1 MASPPNDASV
11 EDIIEDLQLHE
22 VILQSLDES
31 RPDAS
36 EERQEVLDTIKG
48 LETRLAQARGDPLPA
63 SQDYSLSSD
72 RAMTPASASTVS
84 RAQIDGGYDMSP
96 FDNTPPRW
104 DRSPSPLPLWPA
116 GAQAPRSHGPFPI
129 RKRQHNTDSSEDFR
143 PPAKR
148 IQSSDFPPSSNHRA
162 ESLQSSED
170 FDEGAGELRQLLG
183 LDNEDTMA
191 AFQDEQRKAE
201 QWLKD
206 RKEQERRDEEFARM
220 LNEDLLDRHS
230 SPASEIELG
239 IVQDERREDV
249 LAPGFRLGLFDE
261 PQPRSALS
269 STSYSG
275 SSVSFPMSPAP
286 GPQPFP
292 GYRQPAP
299 ATSRPMATPF
309 PPSLSSKLRPSETG
323 QLGRLSPFKQ
333 DSDDSDVQEITSK
346 DFRPHHRNLFDRNR
360 VPPYSPAYRL
370 GANEKTTFEPD
381 DPTNVYARPG
391 VPHIFGGSPVYEKPS
406 LAPQPLSYT
415 PLGMAPLGSSPGPSG
430 IPGPGPAYG
439 PNVLQNTMARLNAGR
454 ELLQQAGKSVYG
466 GLPSIFPPNEP
477 YGGSRPL
484 DPISHTMGF
493 GFENPHYDS
502 LDYLK
507 YGFSFFFFLFLMP
520 LRNYFGVANKSC
532 LVTSTNVARIPKK
545 LTKRSNSYLK
555 IFDLIWRCPSKVG
568 RVRQRLS
575 KSRCWSTKK
584 WA

>member
-36 EERQEVLDTIKG
+36 GERQEVLDTIKG
-48 LETRLAQARGDPLPA
+48 LETRLAQARGDLLPA

-72 RAMTPASASTVS
+72 RMMTPASASTMS
-84 RAQIDGGYDMSP
+84 RAQVDGGYDMSP

-104 DRSPSPLPLWPA
+104 DRSPSPLLLRPA
-116 GAQAPRSHGPFPI
+116 GAQAPHSHGPFPI
-129 RKRQHNTDSSEDFR
+129 RKRQHNTNFSEDFR

-148 IQSSDFPPSSNHRA
+148 IQSSDFPPSSSRRA
-162 ESLQSSED
+162 ESPQSSEG
-170 FDEGAGELRQLLG
+170 FDEGADELRQLLG
-183 LDNEDTMA
+183 LDSEDTMA

-230 SPASEIELG
+230 SPVSEIEPG
-239 IVQDERREDV
+239 IIQDEHREDV
-249 LAPGFRLGLFDE
+249 PVPGFRPGLFDE
-261 PQPRSALS
+261 PRPRSALSS

-275 SSVSFPMSPAP
+275 SSVSFPMGPAP

-309 PPSLSSKLRPSETG
+309 PPSLLSKLRPSETG

-333 DSDDSDVQEITSK
+333 DSDDSDIQEITSN
-346 DFRPHHRNLFDRNR
+346 DFRPHHRNPFDRNR
-360 VPPYSPAYRL
+360 VPAYSLAYRF
-370 GANEKTTFEPD
+370 GTNDKTTFGPD
-381 DPTNVYARPG
+381 DPTNVYASPG
-391 VPHIFGGSPVYEKPS
+391 VRQILGGPPLYEKPS
-406 LAPQPLSYT
+406 LVPQSPSYT
-415 PLGMAPLGSSPGPSG
+415 PLGMAPLGSAPRPSG
-430 IPGPGPAYG
+430 FPGPGPAYG

-466 GLPSIFPPNEP
+466 GLPSIFPSSELD
-477 YGGSRPL
+477 GSRPL

-493 GFENPHYDS
+493 GFENLHYDS

-507 YGFSFFFFLFLMP
+507 YGFFFFYP
-520 LRNYFGVANKSC
+520 SC
-532 LVTSTNVARIPKK
+532 R
-545 LTKRSNSYLK
+545 
-555 IFDLIWRCPSKVG
+555 
-568 RVRQRLS
+568 
-575 KSRCWSTKK
+575 
-584 WA
+584 